1 MKGKNDKGKIEK
13 KIAPVPSIRYGW
25 NEQRMKDKEERK
37 NLIIEDRSLEE
48 EWQTKRIGSRRGGR
62 ERKRGNETFIIII
75 FQYHIF

>member
-1 MKGKNDKGKIEK
+1 
-13 KIAPVPSIRYGW
+13 
-25 NEQRMKDKEERK
+25 MKDKKERK

-48 EWQTKRIGSRRGGR
+48 EWQTKRIGSTRGGR

>member
-25 NEQRMKDKEERK
+25 NVQRMKDKEERK

-48 EWQTKRIGSRRGGR
+48 EW
-62 ERKRGNETFIIII
+62 
-75 FQYHIF
+75 